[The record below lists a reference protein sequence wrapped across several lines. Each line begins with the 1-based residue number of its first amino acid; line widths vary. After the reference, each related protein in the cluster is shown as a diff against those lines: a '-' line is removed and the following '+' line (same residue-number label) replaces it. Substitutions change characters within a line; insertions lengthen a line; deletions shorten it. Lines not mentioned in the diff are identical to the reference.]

1 MLLIEFPQIMKH
13 ANKRMQMDASKAGA
27 TDAGRYASVEIS
39 LIS

>member
-27 TDAGRYASVEIS
+27 TDAGRYMQKGTTS
-39 LIS
+39 